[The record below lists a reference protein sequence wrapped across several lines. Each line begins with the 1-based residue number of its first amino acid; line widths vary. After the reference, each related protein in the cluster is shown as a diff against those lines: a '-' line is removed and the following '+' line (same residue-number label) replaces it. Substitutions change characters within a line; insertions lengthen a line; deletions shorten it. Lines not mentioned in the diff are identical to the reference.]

1 MTPIARSLTAAA
13 ACMAVSF
20 ALGSPAFAHNEFD
33 PAEAAPGTIIDLT
46 LVVENESTTAGIIGV
61 EIRFP
66 APLTLVALPPAD
78 GWQAQPVDGSVGSP
92 SIGIK
97 WTRPSGPRRED
108 PRLPFTVGP
117 LPDTA
122 GQLQF
127 KVVQTYDDGRID
139 RWIEEWPEGAP
150 EPKNP
155 GPVLRLVAGAAGTVP
170 TTTASSAAT
179 STRPTPAPGE
189 STAPHRPP
197 RPHRRRPPRCR
208 QVRRWR
214 RHRWTRRPRHQP
226 ARTPG
231 PTGLRSWSARPS
243 PLLPRQSRSLSSC
256 GAGQPPDG
264 PGSRARIT
272 WRTLQRS
279 ITTAVALNAM

>member
-1 MTPIARSLTAAA
+1 MTPIRRSLTAAV
-13 ACMAVSF
+13 ACLAVSF

-46 LVVENESTTAGIIGV
+46 LVVENESTSAGIVGV
-61 EIRFP
+61 EVRFP

-78 GWQAQPVDGSVGSP
+78 GWTAQPVDGAVGSP

-170 TTTASSAAT
+170 TTSSSSAAT
-179 STRPTPAPGE
+179 STQPTPAPVQTS
-189 STAPHRPP
+189 STAPLATTASPSAAASSTGTALAAATSVVAPAAPP
-197 RPHRRRPPRCR
+197 AGDDSGSNRAALVAGLAIAAVAAGAAVTVVVRRR
-208 QVRRWR
+208 
-214 RHRWTRRPRHQP
+214 
-226 ARTPG
+226 
-231 PTGLRSWSARPS
+231 SAP
-243 PLLPRQSRSLSSC
+243 
-256 GAGQPPDG
+256 
-264 PGSRARIT
+264 
-272 WRTLQRS
+272 
-279 ITTAVALNAM
+279 

>member
-1 MTPIARSLTAAA
+1 MTPIRRSLTAAV
-13 ACMAVSF
+13 ACLAVSF

-46 LVVENESTTAGIIGV
+46 LVVENESTTAGIVGV
-61 EIRFP
+61 EVRFP
-66 APLTLVALPPAD
+66 APLTLVALPPAN
-78 GWQAQPVDGSVGSP
+78 GWTAQPVDGAVGSP

-155 GPVLRLVAGAAGTVP
+155 GPVLRVVAGAAGTVP
-170 TTTASSAAT
+170 TTSTSSAAT
-179 STRPTPAPGE
+179 STQPPAVPAPTSSNAGPTT
-189 STAPHRPP
+189 TAPPSTTASSATIASSTSAAPAAATSVVPP
-197 RPHRRRPPRCR
+197 TVPPGGEDAGSNRVALVAGLAVAAVAVAVAVVVVVRRR
-208 QVRRWR
+208 
-214 RHRWTRRPRHQP
+214 
-226 ARTPG
+226 
-231 PTGLRSWSARPS
+231 SA
-243 PLLPRQSRSLSSC
+243 
-256 GAGQPPDG
+256 
-264 PGSRARIT
+264 T
-272 WRTLQRS
+272 
-279 ITTAVALNAM
+279 